1 MSDEKKLPPT
11 AKKLQDARD
20 DGESITSPD
29 VASAGVMVGAVVAL
43 WLSAGFMMD
52 RLTRLFTMVWQNM
65 PRAGE
70 PVGPLLQAIGGELL
84 LLTLPFALATMLG
97 AVLALLLQGSVTMS
111 AKPVQLKLDAVN
123 PVNGMKKLFGMKA
136 VLEAGTT
143 LLKGLVL
150 ATLLYTSARD
160 LLPLLVGATG
170 RSPSLLGVLMWQLLM
185 RLLFISVGLFVVF
198 ALVDYG
204 VQRFV
209 FLRDHRMSEDEVKRE
224 NKEQN
229 GNPEVKQARKE
240 LAHELMNEEPASG
253 VARAQLVVAN
263 PTHFAVAIG
272 YERGGIPQVLAKG
285 HDDLALAIR
294 AEAER
299 LNVPVIVN
307 PPLARTLYKVALGA
321 GIPRECY
328 QVVGL
333 MLHWVEQLKAGA
345 ETLHRPGPAGRP

>member
-11 AKKLQDARD
+11 AKKLRDARE

-29 VASAGVMVGAVVAL
+29 VASAGVVVAAVAAL

-52 RLTRLFTMVWQNM
+52 RLTRLFGMVWQHL

-70 PVGPLLQAIGGELL
+70 PMGPLIFAIGGELL
-84 LLTLPFALATMLG
+84 TLTLPFAMATLVG
-97 AVLALLLQGSVTMS
+97 AVLALMLQGSVTMS
-111 AKPVQLKLDAVN
+111 VKPVMLKLDAVS
-123 PVNGMKKLFGMKA
+123 PVNGMKKIFGMKSA
-136 VLEAGTT
+136 LEAGTMT
-143 LLKGLVL
+143 LKGLVL
-150 ATLLYTSARD
+150 FALLYSSTRD

-170 RSPSLLGVLMWQLLM
+170 RTPVLMGVLMWQLLM
-185 RLLFISVGLFVVF
+185 RLLFTAVGLFVVF

-204 VQRFV
+204 IQRFI
-209 FLRDHRMSEDEVKRE
+209 FLREHRMSEDDVKRE

-240 LAHELMNEEPASG
+240 LAHELMNEDPKAG
-253 VARAQLVVAN
+253 VSRARLVVAN

-272 YERGGIPQVLAKG
+272 YERGGVPQVLAKG

-299 LNVPVIVN
+299 LGIPIIVN

-321 GIPRECY
+321 GIPRDCY

-333 MLHWVEQLKAGA
+333 MLHWVEQLKADVEIRRSQG
-345 ETLHRPGPAGRP
+345 TS